1 MKEEKLLEVIRKLLA
16 SQDAKPEELLPVDLL
31 LIIRLLLQHADEQP
45 VRLSQGR
52 LALEFG
58 CTENTIREAGNRL
71 ELAGWATV
79 ETGKGRWMPNKYFV
93 VLEKLPLAELQR
105 TVVSDAATKLAKDYV
120 VSQIK
125 AQPKRK
131 LRRGSEQRYAFRLQT
146 LIDRH
151 KGDEGLV
158 RKILRFALD
167 SPKYRVAALRGPHV
181 IRRSWKSLEKDFTA
195 EQTQERAAAA

>member
-16 SQDAKPEELLPVDLL
+16 SQDGKPEELLPVDILL
-31 LIIRLLLQHADEQP
+31 TIRLLLQHADEQP
-45 VRLSQGR
+45 VRLSQGT
-52 LALEFG
+52 LALELG
-58 CTENTIREAGNRL
+58 CTESTIQKSGERL

-79 ETGKGRWMPNKYFV
+79 ETGRGRWMPNKYFV
-93 VLEKLPLAELQR
+93 ILDKLPLAELRR
-105 TVVSDAATKLAKDYV
+105 TVVSEVATKLAQDYM
-120 VSQIK
+120 VSQSK

-158 RKILRFALD
+158 RRILRFALA
-167 SPKYRVAALRGPHV
+167 SPKYRSAALRGPHV
-181 IRRSWKSLEKDFTA
+181 IRRSWKSLEKDFNA
-195 EQTQERAAAA
+195 AQTQEKAAA